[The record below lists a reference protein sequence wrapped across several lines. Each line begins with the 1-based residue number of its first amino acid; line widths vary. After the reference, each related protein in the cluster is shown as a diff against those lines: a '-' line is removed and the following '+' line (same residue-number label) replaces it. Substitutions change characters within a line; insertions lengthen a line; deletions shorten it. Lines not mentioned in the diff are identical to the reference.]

1 MVRRFVKEE
10 LRRNDMAKA
19 NGYTI
24 TKADAARLK
33 AKDAKMTPAQRRAVS
48 KGLVEANTAANRMK
62 SKGR

>member
-1 MVRRFVKEE
+1 
-10 LRRNDMAKA
+10 MAKA

-33 AKDAKMTPAQRRAVS
+33 AKDAKMTPAQRRATS
-48 KGLVEANTAANRMK
+48 KGIVEANTAANRMK